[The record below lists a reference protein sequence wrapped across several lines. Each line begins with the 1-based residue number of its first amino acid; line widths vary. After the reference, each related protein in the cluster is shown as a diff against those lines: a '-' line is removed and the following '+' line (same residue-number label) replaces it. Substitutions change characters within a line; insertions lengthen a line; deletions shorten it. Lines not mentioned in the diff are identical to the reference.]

1 MQFITEG
8 RIRMKVQSSFV
19 EPKPTLYLVSTP
31 IGNLG
36 DITKRA
42 IETLQI
48 VDLILCEDTRVSGKL
63 LSYLG
68 IKKPLESYQQYNEKE
83 KANEIIDKMKSGMS
97 IALISDAGTPLVND
111 PGFILVKKA
120 IEEDI
125 IVTSIPGAS
134 AMLAALVSSGLVPQ
148 PFTFI
153 GFLPRKLGDFIKI
166 VSQYQGRSETLII
179 YESPN
184 RVSKTLIGL
193 FDILGDRKL
202 VLARELTKKFETLY
216 RGTLKAMKDL
226 VFDDRGEYV
235 ILLEGEFKEHDEVI
249 DVASKVEFYKEQG
262 LEEKEALKKV
272 AKELGVHK
280 SEIYKIYKIVKS
292 HD

>member
-111 PGFILVKKA
+111 P
-120 IEEDI
+120 
-125 IVTSIPGAS
+125 
-134 AMLAALVSSGLVPQ
+134 
-148 PFTFI
+148 
-153 GFLPRKLGDFIKI
+153 
-166 VSQYQGRSETLII
+166 
-179 YESPN
+179 
-184 RVSKTLIGL
+184 
-193 FDILGDRKL
+193 
-202 VLARELTKKFETLY
+202 
-216 RGTLKAMKDL
+216 
-226 VFDDRGEYV
+226 
-235 ILLEGEFKEHDEVI
+235 
-249 DVASKVEFYKEQG
+249 
-262 LEEKEALKKV
+262 
-272 AKELGVHK
+272 
-280 SEIYKIYKIVKS
+280 
-292 HD
+292 

>member
-1 MQFITEG
+1 MEG
-8 RIRMKVQSSFV
+8 RIRMKVQSSFI

-83 KANEIIDKMKSGMS
+83 KANEIIEKMKSGMS

-153 GFLPRKLGDFIKI
+153 GFLPRKQGDFIKS

-226 VFDDRGEYV
+226 VFDNRGEYV

-249 DVASKVEFYKEQG
+249 DVASKVEYYKEQG